1 MNSAKSACDN
11 FEPMPHNV
19 KKDLL
24 LFRDSPSDENKNK
37 VIQNSLEDSMV
48 PYLNN
53 DLLLIDFQLV
63 SPIF

>member
-11 FEPMPHNV
+11 FESMLHNV
-19 KKDLL
+19 KKGLL

>member
-1 MNSAKSACDN
+1 MKTKKSYSGSN
-11 FEPMPHNV
+11 H
-19 KKDLL
+19 KLL
-24 LFRDSPSDENKNK
+24 K
-37 VIQNSLEDSMV
+37 NSLEDSMV